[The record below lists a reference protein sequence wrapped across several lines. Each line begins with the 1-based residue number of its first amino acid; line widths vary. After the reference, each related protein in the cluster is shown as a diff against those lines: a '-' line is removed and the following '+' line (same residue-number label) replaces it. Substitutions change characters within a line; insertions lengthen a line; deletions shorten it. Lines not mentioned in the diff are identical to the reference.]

1 MKTIIEYDVKGD
13 TYGNIRCYPK
23 NNELVKFKN
32 IVLDN
37 LESYTDYHKNSY
49 SLWEQ
54 YDEFIDKVLENYS
67 LDIDL
72 EKLNDNKLEY
82 IKMKSNSS
90 FYTDDDFNTLI
101 NNINDEYKNII
112 KIIENK
118 TDKKFGKDYILL

>member
-1 MKTIIEYDVKGD
+1 M
-13 TYGNIRCYPK
+13 IRCYPK
-23 NNELVKFKN
+23 NNKLVKFKD

-37 LESYTDYHKNSY
+37 LESYSDYHKSGY
-49 SLWEQ
+49 SLWEK

-90 FYTDDDFNTLI
+90 FYTEDDFNTLI
-101 NNINDEYKNII
+101 NNINDEYKTII
-112 KIIENK
+112 DIIENK